1 MHASLDATMR
11 LTHFTDLSLRLLM
24 YLAIKSDG
32 LATIQEVA
40 ERYGVSRNHLMKVT
54 QGLVKYGFV
63 ASTRG
68 NKGGLRLQRPSAE
81 ILVGDVVRATE
92 DDFRL
97 VECFEAGRSSCT
109 LLPACRLKGVLG
121 EALAAYLA
129 VLDRY
134 TLEDLTVPNHPMR
147 RVLGLSEARAA

>member
-1 MHASLDATMR
+1 MR

-24 YLAIKSDG
+24 YLAVKPDG

-40 ERYGVSRNHLMKVT
+40 GRYGVSRNHLMKVA
-54 QGLVKYGFV
+54 QQLVKTGFV
-63 ASTRG
+63 DSVRG
-68 NKGGLRLQRPSAE
+68 HGGGLRLQRAP
-81 ILVGDVVRATE
+81 IQIRVGEVVRATE
-92 DDFRL
+92 DDFRM

-129 VLDRY
+129 VLDKY
-134 TLEDLTVPNHPMR
+134 TLADLTLPGHPMR
-147 RVLGLSEARAA
+147 RALGLPDLEAA

>member
-1 MHASLDATMR
+1 MR

-24 YLAIKSDG
+24 YLAVKPDG

-40 ERYGVSRNHLMKVT
+40 GRYGVSRNHLMKVA
-54 QGLVKYGFV
+54 QQLVKTGFV
-63 ASTRG
+63 DSVRG
-68 NKGGLRLQRPSAE
+68 HGGGLRLQRAPTQ
-81 ILVGDVVRATE
+81 IRVGEVVRVTE
-92 DDFRL
+92 DDFRM

-129 VLDRY
+129 VLDKY
-134 TLEDLTVPNHPMR
+134 TLADLTLPGHPMR
-147 RVLGLSEARAA
+147 LALCLPDLKAA